1 MYDDRYSDEG
11 AVGRAQARAGDDRG
25 LKPFAVLLPVKS
37 TGAKSRLSSVLS
49 RVERRQLESLL
60 LSGVLKALRE
70 AGLLAATHV
79 VSSDPEILRLAI
91 GSGAGVVRESRDQGV
106 NSAVEAGV
114 GALGRPLKVLVLPS
128 DLPLLRASQL
138 RHVISLSESLQ
149 VVIAP
154 SSSFNGTNALLFP
167 PRMGL
172 TLSYDNDSFWNHV
185 RASGRKGLSVGV
197 VTKPGLTFDLD
208 SPEDL
213 RSLSRTGANVPAV
226 AFARR
231 AGR

>member
-1 MYDDRYSDEG
+1 
-11 AVGRAQARAGDDRG
+11 
-25 LKPFAVLLPVKS
+25 
-37 TGAKSRLSSVLS
+37 
-49 RVERRQLESLL
+49 VERQQLESLL

-70 AGLLAATHV
+70 AGLLAATRV
-79 VSSDPEILRLAI
+79 ISSDAEILRLAT
-91 GSGAGVVRESRDQGV
+91 GFGAGVVREARDQGV

-114 GALGRPLKVLVLPS
+114 GALGRPLKVLILPS

-138 RHVISLSESLQ
+138 RHLVSLSESLQ

-154 SSSFNGTNALLFP
+154 SSSFNGTNALVFP

-185 RASGRKGLSVGV
+185 RTSGRKGLSIGV
-197 VTKPGLTFDLD
+197 VSKPGLTFDLD
-208 SPEDL
+208 TPEDL
-213 RSLSRTGANVPAV
+213 GKLARARVITPAV

-231 AGR
+231 ATR

>member
-1 MYDDRYSDEG
+1 
-11 AVGRAQARAGDDRG
+11 
-25 LKPFAVLLPVKS
+25 VKS

-49 RVERRQLESLL
+49 RGERQQLESLL

-70 AGLLAATHV
+70 ADLLATTHV
-79 VSSDPEILRLAI
+79 VSSDPEILRLAMS
-91 GSGAGVVRESRDQGV
+91 SGAGVVREASDQGV

-114 GALGRPLKVLVLPS
+114 GALGLPLKVLVLPS
-128 DLPLLRASQL
+128 DLPLLHASQL
-138 RHVISLSESLQ
+138 RHIVSLSESLQ

-154 SSSFNGTNALLFP
+154 SASFNGTNALVFP
-167 PRMGL
+167 PGVGL
-172 TLSYDNDSFWNHV
+172 PLSYDNNSFWNHV

-213 RSLSRTGANVPAV
+213 RSLARTGANVPVV
-226 AFARR
+226 AFARGVSR
-231 AGR
+231 